1 MSMFNDMIDESKAR
15 VAVIMS
21 VYRSDKFADIEKA
34 IDSILKQTYPCSLY
48 LYQDGP
54 VSTEV
59 STLLNSISD
68 VYANVTLMISTVNC
82 GLAHALNTMIEKVMA
97 EGYEFIARMDS
108 DDISHPTRIAKQIAY
123 FKQHPEVDVLG
134 ASCHEFGAS
143 YALVEKHLP
152 KSHAELVDFSVARC
166 PFIHP
171 TVMFRARLFFNG
183 VRYPTDT
190 KLTEDMALW
199 LKLIEDG
206 YRLANLN
213 EVLLDYRLNEN
224 AVKRRQG
231 IGKAISEFDI
241 RFKHMRAM
249 KKSTPKNI
257 VLISLRLLFHVLPLP
272 IIKALYRVAR

>member
-1 MSMFNDMIDESKAR
+1 
-15 VAVIMS
+15 
-21 VYRSDKFADIEKA
+21 
-34 IDSILKQTYPCSLY
+34 
-48 LYQDGP
+48 
-54 VSTEV
+54 
-59 STLLNSISD
+59 
-68 VYANVTLMISTVNC
+68 
-82 GLAHALNTMIEKVMA
+82 
-97 EGYEFIARMDS
+97 
-108 DDISHPTRIAKQIAY
+108 
-123 FKQHPEVDVLG
+123 
-134 ASCHEFGAS
+134 
-143 YALVEKHLP
+143 
-152 KSHAELVDFSVARC
+152 
-166 PFIHP
+166 
-171 TVMFRARLFFNG
+171 
-183 VRYPTDT
+183 
-190 KLTEDMALW
+190 MALW

>member
-54 VSTEV
+54 VSTDV

-224 AVKRRQG
+224 AVKHRQG

>member
-1 MSMFNDMIDESKAR
+1 MTENYNS

-21 VYRSDKFADIEKA
+21 VYRTDSFQFVKDA
-34 IDSILKQTYPCSLY
+34 INSILSQTYPCTLY
-48 LYQDGP
+48 IYQDGP
-54 VSTEV
+54 VSTEI
-59 STLLNSISD
+59 SYLLDTISYANDNVIFFVSD
-68 VYANVTLMISTVNC
+68 VNH
-82 GLAHALNTMIEKVMA
+82 GLAHALNFMIDHVVS
-97 EGYEFIARMDS
+97 EGYDFIARMDS
-108 DDISHPTRIAKQIAY
+108 DDISRPTRIAKQIDY
-123 FKQHPEVDVLG
+123 FKQHPDVDVLG
-134 ASCHEFGAS
+134 ASCREFGAS

-171 TVMFRARLFFNG
+171 TVMFRSRLFFNG

-213 EVLLDYRLNEN
+213 EVLLDYRLNAN

-249 KKSTPKNI
+249 KKSSPKNI
-257 VLISLRLLFHVLPLP
+257 ILISSRLLFHVLPLP
-272 IIKALYRVAR
+272 IIKMLYKFAR

>member
-1 MSMFNDMIDESKAR
+1 MFNNVTEESKAR

-21 VYRSDKFADIEKA
+21 VYRSDIYADIENA

-68 VYANVTLMISTVNC
+68 VHANVTLIVSIVNC
-82 GLAHALNTMIEKVMA
+82 GLAHALNAMIDKVMA

-108 DDISHPTRIAKQIAY
+108 DDISRPTRIAKQIDY
-123 FKQHPEVDVLG
+123 FKQHPDVDVLG
-134 ASCHEFGAS
+134 VSCREFGAG

-171 TVMFRARLFFNG
+171 TVMFRSRLFVNG
-183 VRYPTDT
+183 VRYPTNT
-190 KLTEDMALW
+190 KFTEDMALW
-199 LKLIEDG
+199 LKLIENG

-231 IGKAISEFDI
+231 IGKAISEFNV
-241 RFKHMRAM
+241 RFKHMRTM
-249 KKSTPKNI
+249 KKSTPKNMI
-257 VLISLRLLFHVLPLP
+257 LISSRLLFHVLPLSV
-272 IIKALYRVAR
+272 IKMLYKFAR

>member
-1 MSMFNDMIDESKAR
+1 MFNDVTEESKAR

-21 VYRSDKFADIEKA
+21 VYRSDIYTDIENA

-54 VSTEV
+54 VSVEV
-59 STLLNSISD
+59 STLLNSIRD
-68 VYANVTLMISTVNC
+68 VHANVTLMVSTVNC
-82 GLAHALNTMIEKVMA
+82 GLAHALNTMIDKVMA

-108 DDISHPTRIAKQIAY
+108 DDISRPTRIAKQIDY
-123 FKQHPEVDVLG
+123 FKQHPDVDVLG
-134 ASCHEFGAS
+134 ASCREFGAS

-171 TVMFRARLFFNG
+171 TVMFRSRLFFNG
-183 VRYPTDT
+183 LRYPTAT

-231 IGKAISEFDI
+231 IGKAISEFNI
-241 RFKHMRAM
+241 RFKHMRTM
-249 KKSTPKNI
+249 KKNTPKNMF
-257 VLISLRLLFHVLPLP
+257 LISSRLLFHVLPLSV
-272 IIKALYRVAR
+272 IKMLYKFAR

>member
-1 MSMFNDMIDESKAR
+1 MTENYNS

-21 VYRSDKFADIEKA
+21 VYRTDSFQFVKDA
-34 IDSILKQTYPCSLY
+34 INSILSQTYPCTLY
-48 LYQDGP
+48 IYQDGP
-54 VSTEV
+54 VSTEI
-59 STLLNSISD
+59 SYLLDTISYANDNVIFFVSD
-68 VYANVTLMISTVNC
+68 VNH
-82 GLAHALNTMIEKVMA
+82 GLAHALNFMIDHVVS

-108 DDISHPTRIAKQIAY
+108 DDISRPTRIAKQIAY
-123 FKQHPEVDVLG
+123 FKQHPDVDVLG
-134 ASCHEFGAS
+134 ASCREFGAS

-171 TVMFRARLFFNG
+171 TVMFRTRLFFNG

-213 EVLLDYRLNEN
+213 EVLLDYRLNAN

-249 KKSTPKNI
+249 KKNSPKNI
-257 VLISLRLLFHVLPLP
+257 ILISSRLLFHVLPLP
-272 IIKALYRVAR
+272 IIKMLYKFAR